1 MIDSEIERRLIEMGL
16 ELPVPGTPIASYR
29 SVVINR
35 ELAHVSG
42 QLSMRDG
49 ALLTGR
55 LGSNLDLA
63 AGATAAEACGL
74 MVVAQLKAA
83 LGDLSRIDQFVKIGV
98 FVNCDPEFYD
108 QPKVA
113 NGASDL
119 IVALFGERG
128 QHSRSAVGVASLP
141 LGAAVEVDAV
151 VALRES

>member
-1 MIDSEIERRLIEMGL
+1 
-16 ELPVPGTPIASYR
+16 
-29 SVVINR
+29 
-35 ELAHVSG
+35 
-42 QLSMRDG
+42 
-49 ALLTGR
+49 
-55 LGSNLDLA
+55 
-63 AGATAAEACGL
+63 

-98 FVNCDPEFYD
+98 FVNSDPEFYD

-151 VALRES
+151 VALRET